1 MIDFVINVPDLTVA
15 MVKTN
20 DSKSLY
26 NFLINVPNLKKENCK
41 VIVDRIFEL
50 NDFNIIKLMIDVYV
64 AGHCINRIGVD
75 LKYRIMRI
83 KDLLFIFINKDKLG
97 IHDNQLEEFTEK
109 TSFKYVDDNINYYLE
124 NSSEIKAYK
133 TF

>member
-1 MIDFVINVPDLTVA
+1 MIDA
-15 MVKTN
+15 
-20 DSKSLY
+20 
-26 NFLINVPNLKKENCK
+26 
-41 VIVDRIFEL
+41 
-50 NDFNIIKLMIDVYV
+50 YV

-75 LKYRIMRI
+75 LKYRIMRT

-109 TSFKYVDDNINYYLE
+109 TSFKYVDDNIKYYLE